1 MNADLHPILSCEEAK
16 QFEEDLFGRDEDRA
30 WDAMVCAGA
39 GVAGAIEDDFAELG
53 GLPAKGRL
61 LVLVGK
67 GHNGGDA
74 LLAAAELAQR
84 RPGLRIEVWFVPG
97 ERALRPLARR
107 ALETFAQGLGGRERR
122 VDASTV
128 AASYDLVIDG
138 VFGFQYRP
146 PLDARS
152 VAALAVVNAL
162 DVRLRASVDLPS
174 GWDDPGA
181 FRADFTYATGSVK
194 APLLGLTNAGR
205 LRLVDLGFPTAA
217 AFPQSRA
224 WVAGPGVLAPLGR
237 LRAAASD
244 KRSFGHLFVLGGSGR
259 YPGAVLMSVLAALQS
274 GVGLVTA
281 FVPAS
286 LAPAFA
292 ARAPETMW
300 VGWPET
306 PEGGLAMEG
315 MHLWRERA
323 ARASALLVGPGAG
336 AEAETLALL
345 QDIVRS
351 SGVPVVIDADALQPE
366 LVRDLPVAS
375 VLTPHA
381 GEFARIAGGRDL
393 RAFSAGRNGVTVLK
407 GPLTRIDDGREV
419 VHSFAGGPVLARGGS
434 GDLLAGLIGG
444 LLAQT
449 PADPKG
455 TAIRGVVWHGRAADR
470 LARTR
475 GAVAVR
481 TTELLDHFAP
491 VINRLQ

>member
-1 MNADLHPILSCEEAK
+1 MSSAFHPVLSCAEAK
-16 QFEEDLFGRDEDRA
+16 QFEADLFGGEEERA
-30 WDAMVCAGA
+30 WLAMVRAGQ
-39 GVAGAIEDDFAELG
+39 GVAASIEDDFGELG
-53 GLPAKGRL
+53 GLPDHARV
-61 LVLVGK
+61 LVLMGK

-74 LLAAAELAQR
+74 LLAAAALAAR
-84 RPGLRIEVWFVPG
+84 RPGLTVDAWSVLGQRS
-97 ERALRPLARR
+97 LRPLAQR
-107 ALETFAQGLGGRERR
+107 AARAFADALRGRERW

-128 AASYDLVIDG
+128 APTYDLVIDG

-146 PLDARS
+146 PLDARVLS
-152 VAALAVVNAL
+152 ALAMVNAL
-162 DVRLRASVDLPS
+162 AIRLRAAVDLPS
-174 GWDDPGA
+174 GWDEPGA

-194 APLLGLTNAGR
+194 APLLGLAQAGR
-205 LRLVDLGFPTAA
+205 PRLVDLGFPTRA
-217 AFPQSRA
+217 AFPQCRV

-237 LRAAASD
+237 LRPAGSD
-244 KRSFGHLFVLGGSGR
+244 KRSFGHLVVFGGSTR

-292 ARAPETMW
+292 ARAPEAMW

-315 MHLWRERA
+315 LHLWRERA
-323 ARASALLVGPGAG
+323 GRASALLIGPGAG
-336 AEAETLALL
+336 REAETLALL
-345 QDIVRS
+345 GDVVRS
-351 SGVPVVIDADALQPE
+351 AAVPAVIDADALQPE

-375 VLTPHA
+375 ILTPHA
-381 GEFARIAGGRDL
+381 GEFARIAGRQDL
-393 RAFSAGRNGVTVLK
+393 RTFSAGRSGVTVLK
-407 GPLTRIDDGREV
+407 GPLTQIDDGQEV
-419 VHSFAGGPVLARGGS
+419 VLSFAGGPVLARGGS

-455 TAIRGVVWHGRAADR
+455 AAIRGVVWHGRAADQ
-470 LARTR
+470 LARSR

-481 TTELLDHFAP
+481 TTDLLDHLST

>member
-237 LRAAASD
+237 LLAAASD

-351 SGVPVVIDADALQPE
+351 SCVPVVIDADALQP
-366 LVRDLPVAS
+366 
-375 VLTPHA
+375 
-381 GEFARIAGGRDL
+381 
-393 RAFSAGRNGVTVLK
+393 
-407 GPLTRIDDGREV
+407 
-419 VHSFAGGPVLARGGS
+419 
-434 GDLLAGLIGG
+434 
-444 LLAQT
+444 
-449 PADPKG
+449 
-455 TAIRGVVWHGRAADR
+455 
-470 LARTR
+470 
-475 GAVAVR
+475 
-481 TTELLDHFAP
+481 
-491 VINRLQ
+491 

>member
-16 QFEEDLFGRDEDRA
+16 QFEEDLFGCDEDRA

-292 ARAPETMW
+292 ARAPEAMW

-449 PADPKG
+449 PADLKG
-455 TAIRGVVWHGRAADR
+455 TAIRGVFWHGRAADR